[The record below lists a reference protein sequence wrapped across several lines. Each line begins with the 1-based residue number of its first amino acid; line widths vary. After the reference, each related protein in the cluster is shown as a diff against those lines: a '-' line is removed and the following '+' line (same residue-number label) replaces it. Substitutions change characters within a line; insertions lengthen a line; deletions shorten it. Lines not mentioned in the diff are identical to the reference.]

1 MISMTIDFDEKGLG
15 QIICLAVKL
24 SREFP
29 YGTPEQVTHGIL
41 TGIKK
46 APLTVSEDGV
56 HAKLG

>member
-1 MISMTIDFDEKGLG
+1 MTIKFDEKGLG
-15 QIICLAVKL
+15 QIIRLAVEL

-29 YGTPEQVTHGIL
+29 DETPEQVEHGII